1 MPSFVRDHVISRL
14 RVHDL
19 LSLVF
24 LRDEGRLVHKDVAME
39 RGKRPR
45 DSWRLARGE
54 YGERRV
60 VSGGVVVYATIDVDG
75 RQPSCR

>member
-24 LRDEGRLVHKDVAME
+24 LRDEGRLVHRDVAME
-39 RGKRPR
+39 RVKRPR
-45 DSWRLARGE
+45 DSWRMARGE

-60 VSGGVVVYATIDVDG
+60 FSGVCYATLDVVADG
-75 RQPSCR
+75 